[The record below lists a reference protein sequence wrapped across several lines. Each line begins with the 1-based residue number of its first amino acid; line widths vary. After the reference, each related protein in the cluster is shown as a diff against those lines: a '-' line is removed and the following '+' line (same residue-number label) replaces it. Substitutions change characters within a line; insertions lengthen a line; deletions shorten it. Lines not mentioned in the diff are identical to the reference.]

1 MANKLLFAAGVLVS
15 FGLIGPLSAQQSGT
29 TSKIVPPSRPVVAPA
44 PGHGPISREL
54 LKPES
59 FTQIRG
65 LIRPD
70 DDQYVWRQ
78 IRWHTDFWTVRQKA
92 AAQDKPILVFWL
104 DGAGYRDPLGLC

>member
-1 MANKLLFAAGVLVS
+1 MANKLHVAAGVLVS

-59 FTQIRG
+59 FEQIRG

-78 IRWHTDFWTVRQKA
+78 IRWHTDFRTVRQKA